1 MGAITS
7 LARRRKSREADRT
20 RVLEAAEKLFRKHGF
35 DDVGMRDIAEAADT
49 NPVQLYR
56 LGLSKSE
63 ILGELIV
70 RLNDRQIRE
79 MRKLDIGQL
88 GATVL
93 ERVLGYL
100 LALYRLDTRDKELR
114 KLGAAYGWLWPKERE
129 AQVAEQIHH
138 LIAPVTS
145 ELKRAGLDKA
155 GDRSLAIWSVYFT
168 GYRAAVI
175 DDASAEQCLERISG
189 AVGLILSRSPRP
201 GGTRVSS
208 VKTSQVSG

>member
-1 MGAITS
+1 MGTITS
-7 LARRRKSREADRT
+7 LARRRKSKTADRT

-35 DDVGMRDIAEAADT
+35 DDVGMREIAEAADT

-79 MRKLDIGQL
+79 IKKLDIGQL
-88 GATVL
+88 GGTVS

-129 AQVAEQIHH
+129 AQVLEQIHH
-138 LIAPVTS
+138 LVEPVAS
-145 ELKRAGLDKA
+145 ELQRAGLDKV
-155 GDRSLAIWSVYFT
+155 GERCIAIWSVYYT
-168 GYRAAVI
+168 GYRAAI
-175 DDASAEQCLERISG
+175 IHNASAEDCLLGISE
-189 AVGLILSRSPRP
+189 AVKLILSRAPH
-201 GGTRVSS
+201 TA
-208 VKTSQVSG
+208 